1 VPDFQHRQRIAA
13 PPDRVYALV
22 ADVANLPKYVPTT
35 KAAQAVPGGKVRLQG
50 KPQGHR
56 YDSDGYF
63 RADAASRRIEWGAEE
78 RDYSGFLDVEDAGD
92 GRSDLTVHLS
102 FSDQMPQRVEAEQQA
117 KQQDAP
123 PAGGGPS
130 GPQIQEGLE
139 ASLRSI
145 QNLVEGRGGKEEPAS
160 AQPTG

>member
-1 VPDFQHRQRIAA
+1 MADFEHRQRIAA
-13 PPDRVYALV
+13 PPDRVYAFV
-22 ADVANLPKYVPTT
+22 SDVANLPKYVPTT
-35 KAAQAVPGGKVRLQG
+35 KAAESLPGGKVRVQG
-50 KPQGHR
+50 EAQGHR

-63 RADAASRRIEWGAEE
+63 RADDASRRVEWGAEE
-78 RDYSGFLDVEDAGD
+78 RDYSGFLDIDAAGD
-92 GRSDLTVHLS
+92 GGSDLTVHLS
-102 FSDQMPQRVEAEQQA
+102 FADHMPERVAAEQQA
-117 KQQDAP
+117 KQGDAP

-145 QNLVEGRGGKEEPAS
+145 QNLIEGRGGKEEPAS